1 MSKNGR
7 AVKFAGFSA
16 NRSGWLASIVV
27 IAMALLG
34 PPLVAH
40 LPRSAIGTAT
50 GVILACAVAAS
61 LVGFFASVGAA
72 ARTLST
78 TAFVVSAVAAVVSTQ
93 LTGATSQT
101 QTIPVSDFSRVSA
114 PVALLLV
121 GILLA
126 LAAAIQDAKVVPPD
140 NTDGLRA
147 PTRPDPKL
155 KSLDAMFYYLDWW
168 EREFN
173 RTRKVVKRRAAKV
186 TIWTTVLT
194 GLVAVFGA
202 ISASI
207 SNNPLQDLIAICTTG
222 ASATTAVLLAWN
234 EHFHHKD
241 LWIQRSQVLHQLQSL
256 RIEYERASREAK
268 SRRARHRLAQALSA
282 HLTAV
287 LAKDVEDWKSIQGG
301 S

>member
-1 MSKNGR
+1 MSRNDR
-7 AVKFAGFSA
+7 VVKFAGFSA
-16 NRSGWLASIVV
+16 NRSGWLASIAVF
-27 IAMALLG
+27 AMALLG
-34 PPLVAH
+34 LPLIDH
-40 LPRSAIGTAT
+40 LPRNAIGTAT

-61 LVGFFASVGAA
+61 FIGFFASVGAA

-78 TAFVVSAVAAVVSTQ
+78 AAFVVSAIAAVASTQ
-93 LTGATSQT
+93 LTATTSQT
-101 QTIPVSDFSRVSA
+101 QTISDFSRVRVPA
-114 PVALLLV
+114 ALLLV

-126 LAAAIQDAKVVPPD
+126 LAAAIRDARVTPTD

-147 PTRPDPKL
+147 PTRPGPKL
-155 KSLDAMFYYLDWW
+155 QSLDVAFYYLDWW

-194 GLVAVFGA
+194 GIVAVFGA

-268 SRRARHRLAQALSA
+268 SRRARQRLARALNER
-282 HLTAV
+282 LTAV
-287 LAKDVEDWKSIQGG
+287 LAEDVEDWKSIQRG